1 MHQNPLGVSHV
12 PGIKQDAAAASQD
25 LALQKPG
32 SHRSQEQV
40 LRSPAGGEA
49 AVKGMQWHPLACE
62 TSLGWFCGTV
72 WPFWTE
78 QAQKIAAPLWM
89 PTPSLALALF
99 LFMFFFQ

>member
-32 SHRSQEQV
+32 SHGSQEQG

-49 AVKGMQWHPLACE
+49 TVKGMQ
-62 TSLGWFCGTV
+62 
-72 WPFWTE
+72 
-78 QAQKIAAPLWM
+78 
-89 PTPSLALALF
+89 
-99 LFMFFFQ
+99 